1 MKKLVF
7 RLLLGALTFLL
18 AFLIGAFTEASLNIK
33 EWSDM
38 SRQMVGMIGGILAI
52 SAITFPN
59 YEFHTF

>member
-33 EWSDM
+33 EWSDL
-38 SRQMVGMIGGILAI
+38 SRQVVGVIGGF
-52 SAITFPN
+52 SAFSVITFPY
-59 YEFHTF
+59 YEV